1 MKSQTP
7 PSPAVQRLSLYL
19 RQLEDMAG
27 LGIQKTSS
35 RQLAEALKLDSAQV
49 RKDFA
54 YFGQFGRPGV
64 GYRVE
69 PLIEALRRI
78 LGTDRTWKVVVIGA
92 GDLGRALLRYKGFLS
107 KGFELVAAF
116 DISSTKV
123 GKKVGTAEVYPLE
136 QIEQIIATHSVKLA
150 VVAVPTESAQQ
161 VTDRLCAA
169 GVMGILN
176 FAPVILDVP
185 DGVTVAPVDLAA
197 KLEQLSFRVA
207 GAQHKSASSNRSQSR
222 GKS

>member
-1 MKSQTP
+1 MKSQIP

-19 RQLEDMAG
+19 RQLEEMAAQ
-27 LGIQKTSS
+27 GIQKTSS
-35 RQLAEALKLDSAQV
+35 RQLAEALKRDSAQV
-49 RKDFA
+49 RKDLA

-78 LGTDRTWKVVVIGA
+78 LGTDRTWRVVVIGA
-92 GDLGRALLRYKGFLS
+92 GDMGRALLRYKGFLS
-107 KGFELVAAF
+107 KGFELIAAF
-116 DISSTKV
+116 DISSSKV
-123 GKKVGTAEVYPLE
+123 GIKVGLAQVYPLDE
-136 QIEQIIATHSVKLA
+136 LERIIAANSVKLA
-150 VVAVPTESAQQ
+150 VVAVPTEAAQQ

-176 FAPVILDVP
+176 FAPIMLDVP
-185 DGVTVAPVDLAA
+185 EGVTVAPVDLAA
-197 KLEQLSFRVA
+197 KMEQLSFRVT
-207 GAQHKSASSNRSQSR
+207 GLGTTVHPMPDKT

>member
-27 LGIQKTSS
+27 LDIQKTSS

-49 RKDFA
+49 RKDLG

-64 GYRVE
+64 GYHVE

-78 LGTDRTWKVVVIGA
+78 LGTDRTWNVVVIGA

-107 KGFELVAAF
+107 KGFELIAAF
-116 DISSTKV
+116 DISLSKV
-123 GKKVGTAEVYPLE
+123 GKKAGLAEVYPLDKL
-136 QIEQIIATHSVKLA
+136 EQIIAAHSVKLA
-150 VVAVPTESAQQ
+150 VVAVPTEAAQQ
-161 VTDRLCAA
+161 ITDRLCAA

-185 DGVTVAPVDLAA
+185 DDVTVAPVDLAG

-207 GAQHKSASSNRSQSR
+207 GTQHKRSS
-222 GKS
+222 KA